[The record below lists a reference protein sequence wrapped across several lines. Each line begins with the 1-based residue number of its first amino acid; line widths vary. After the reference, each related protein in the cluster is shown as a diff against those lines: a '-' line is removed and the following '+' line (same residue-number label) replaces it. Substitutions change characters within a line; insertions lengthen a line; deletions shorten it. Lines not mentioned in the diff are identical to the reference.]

1 MAQQF
6 GYQQSF
12 SDNAGM
18 WDVDGYA
25 VCTDGYGTLVIQT
38 LRISP
43 NTGTPTVAQSAS
55 PASAVHDITES
66 GNSTGLYKIHLN
78 ETWCQLH
85 EASIETVIPS
95 GQSVP
100 DLRIQHTADTVGN
113 ASYGPGESELQ
124 YIQFRTVVPS
134 TGTNGVL
141 DQGSGLRF
149 RLRLRNT
156 SF

>member
-12 SDNAGM
+12 SDNPGM

-43 NTGTPTVAQSAS
+43 NTGTPTAAQSSS
-55 PASAVHDITES
+55 PASAIHDITQSANNS
-66 GNSTGLYKIHLN
+66 GIYKIHLN

-85 EASIETVIPS
+85 EASIETVIPA
-95 GQSVP
+95 GQSVAT
-100 DLRIQHTADTVGN
+100 LIVQHLADKVGN
-113 ASYGPGESELQ
+113 ASFGPGLSELQ
-124 YIQFRTVVPS
+124 YVQFKTIVPN
-134 TGTNGVL
+134 TGSAGSL